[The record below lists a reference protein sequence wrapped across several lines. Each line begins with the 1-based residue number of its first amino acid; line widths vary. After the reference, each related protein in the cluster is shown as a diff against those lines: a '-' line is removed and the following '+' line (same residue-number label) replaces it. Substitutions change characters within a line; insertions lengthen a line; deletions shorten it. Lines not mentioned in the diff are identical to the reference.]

1 MTEYGRGPGS
11 EPWHPEDPLYGDSG
25 WGGQAADG
33 QSAYDGGQPQHYPQQ
48 QAQQG
53 DWGQGQQQY
62 PPQGQPGQYQDQQQ
76 FQQGQQFQG
85 QQQYGDQG
93 QQQFNGQGQQR
104 YPGQG
109 QQQYG
114 NQGQQ
119 QYPGQ
124 GQQQYG
130 NQGQQQYPGQGQQ
143 QYGGNQGQQ
152 QYPGQGQQQYPGQ
165 GQQQYP
171 GQGQQQYGDQG
182 QQQYPDG
189 GNTGAQSQVPY
200 AADPADPYAGQYTGE
215 QPDFY
220 GTPDAYPPPEPPAR
234 RRAEPEPEPDW
245 DPGPDQGEHAFFAG
259 GDDDDDDDFDDDD
272 DPKKGRGRGDRKG
285 GGGGT
290 GKKKRRSGFACL
302 VVVLVFGG
310 GLAGAGVFGY
320 HYYQNRFGSAPDFA
334 GEGSGQVAVIIAKG
348 EGGYVIG
355 QKLKALGVVKSV
367 DAFVSAQQKNPK
379 GKSIQAGAYL
389 LRKEM
394 SAASAVELML
404 DPKSQNNVTVP
415 PGFRNVQ
422 VYAAI
427 DKKLGLADGTTSG
440 VAKKEYK
447 SLGLPSWA
455 NSNKDIKD
463 PLEGF
468 LYPLTYPAAKG
479 MKPETV
485 LKGMVA
491 QANKKYA
498 AMGLVA
504 KAKALKLDNPL
515 QVVTVASLVQA
526 EGKTHDDYRKMAE
539 VVYNRL
545 KSTNTE
551 TNRKLQFDST
561 FNYLKGQSK
570 IRISSSEINSNPD
583 PYNTYTHAGLPPGPI
598 GNPGDEAFRAVFNPT
613 KDGWLYFVATDGQ
626 NNTEFAK
633 TLAQFQKLK
642 DQFNASS
649 GN

>member
-11 EPWHPEDPLYGDSG
+11 EPWHPEDPLYGDGG

-53 DWGQGQQQY
+53 DWGNGQQQY
-62 PPQGQPGQYQDQQQ
+62 QPQGQPGQYQDQQQ
-76 FQQGQQFQG
+76 
-85 QQQYGDQG
+85 
-93 QQQFNGQGQQR
+93 

-114 NQGQQ
+114 DQGQQ

-124 GQQQYG
+124 GQQQY
-130 NQGQQQYPGQGQQ
+130 PGQGQQ
-143 QYGGNQGQQ
+143 QFN
-152 QYPGQGQQQYPGQ
+152 GQGQQQYPGQ

-182 QQQYPDG
+182 QQQYPGQGQQQYGDQGQQQYPGEGQQQYPGQGRQQYADG
-189 GNTGAQSQVPY
+189 GRSSGAQGQTPY
-200 AADPADPYAGQYTGE
+200 VADPADPYAGQYTGE

-220 GTPDAYPPPEPPAR
+220 NTPDAYPPPEPPAR

-259 GDDDDDDDFDDDD
+259 GDDDDDDLDDDD
-272 DPKKGRGRGDRKG
+272 DPKGRKGRGDRKG
-285 GGGGT
+285 RGGDT
-290 GKKKRRSGFACL
+290 GKKKRRSGCACLL
-302 VVVLVFGG
+302 VVVVFGG
-310 GLAGAGVFGY
+310 ALAGAGVYGY

-334 GEGSGQVAVIIAKG
+334 GDGSGQVAVIIAKG

-367 DAFVSAQQKNPK
+367 DAFVSAQQENPK

-389 LRKEM
+389 LRKGM
-394 SAASAVELML
+394 SAASAVDLML

-415 PGFRNVQ
+415 PGFRNAQ
-422 VYAAI
+422 VYTLI
-427 DKKLGLADGTTSG
+427 DKKLGLADGTTG
-440 VAKKEYK
+440 RVAKKEYK

-455 NSNKDIKD
+455 NSNKEIKD

-485 LKGMVA
+485 LKSMVA
-491 QANKKYA
+491 QANKKYVA
-498 AMGLVA
+498 LGLVA
-504 KAKALKLDNPL
+504 KAKSLNLDNPL

-545 KSTNTE
+545 KATNTE

-570 IRISSSEINSNPD
+570 IHISESEINSNPD
-583 PYNTYTHAGLPPGPI
+583 PYNTYYHAGLPPGPI
-598 GNPGDEAFRAVFNPT
+598 GNPGADAFRAVFNPT

-633 TLAQFQKLK
+633 TLAQFEKLK
-642 DQFNASS
+642 DKFNASS